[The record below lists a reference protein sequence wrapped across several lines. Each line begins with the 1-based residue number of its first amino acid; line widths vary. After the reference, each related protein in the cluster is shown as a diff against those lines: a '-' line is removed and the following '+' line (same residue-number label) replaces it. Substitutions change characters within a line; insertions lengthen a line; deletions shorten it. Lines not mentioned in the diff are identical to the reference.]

1 MEEFLTV
8 KEVADLLKVHP
19 VSVYRWINNGKLSCK
34 RLGGTNGPLRI
45 TKQDLDSFVAAAPAD
60 ERIAAAH

>member
-45 TKQDLDSFVAAAPAD
+45 TKQDIDSFVTVDTVEEKIVAT
-60 ERIAAAH
+60 H